1 VPPRVRDRLGASRLW
16 KPPRNTIAIVYPG
29 KLKRFPGTHGAG
41 YEYGGGLN
49 WYPYGNRDCR
59 LTAEVLQ
66 ISDSPAQNLLTGY
79 RAGASGTLI
88 QLQWMLDL

>member
-1 VPPRVRDRLGASRLW
+1 MIIPCCLEAYGRTSFVNGP
-16 KPPRNTIAIVYPG
+16 
-29 KLKRFPGTHGAG
+29 FGAG

-66 ISDSPAQNLLTGY
+66 ISDCPAQNLLTGY
-79 RAGASGTLI
+79 RAGASGTLF